1 MDARFTRRRLVIAG
15 GAGAA
20 AVIAGPDLI
29 SAASPRDHLATVGA
43 CQRAT

>member
-15 GAGAA
+15 AAGAA

-29 SAASPRDHLATVGA
+29 SAAHAA
-43 CQRAT
+43 

>member
-1 MDARFTRRRLVIAG
+1 VIASA
-15 GAGAA
+15 AGAA
-20 AVIAGPDLI
+20 ALIAGPDLI